1 MAQKRSRKG
10 YWRRTR
16 ENVKAHPGLTAVYV
30 ILRLLVIAGL
40 VLNILEN
47 EYESAFICG
56 LALVLFLVPAFLE
69 RSLRIDIPSV
79 MEVIILLFIFAAEM
93 LGELQSYYL
102 QYPYWDTMLH
112 TVNGFLC
119 AAFGFSLVDILTRN
133 NREKF
138 RLSPLYVSLVAFC
151 FSMTVGVV
159 WEFFEFGMD
168 VLFLTDMQKDTVLRT
183 VSTVELTGGVTVL
196 RDITSVTVNGQELGL
211 NGYLDIGLYDTMA
224 DLFVNFVGAVV
235 FSVLGFVYI
244 RRRGQGKCGRL
255 MRHFLPVLTDGD
267 QGDVP
272 DGDRDGQGD
281 IPDGDRGDV
290 PDDLTTGS

>member
-1 MAQKRSRKG
+1 MTQKRSWKG
-10 YWRRTR
+10 YWKRTGDSIR
-16 ENVKAHPGLTAVYV
+16 SHPVLAVVYLV
-30 ILRLLVIAGL
+30 LRLLVVAGM
-40 VLNILEN
+40 VLNILEKD
-47 EYESAFICG
+47 YESAFICG
-56 LALVLFLVPAFLE
+56 LALILFLVPAFLE

-79 MEVIILLFIFAAEM
+79 MEVLILLFIFAAEI

-168 VLFLTDMQKDTVLRT
+168 VLFLTDMQKDTVLHT
-183 VSTVELTGGVTVL
+183 LSTVELTGGVTVL
-196 RDITSVTVNGQELGL
+196 RDINAVTVNGKELGL
-211 NGYLDIGLYDTMA
+211 GGYLDIGLYDTMA
-224 DLFVNFVGAVV
+224 DLFVNFIGAVV
-235 FSVLGFVYI
+235 FSVLGYAYI
-244 RRRGQGKCGRL
+244 RRRGKGKSGWL
-255 MRHFLPVLTDGD
+255 MRHFLPVLTGD
-267 QGDVP
+267 NPTDSTEN
-272 DGDRDGQGD
+272 
-281 IPDGDRGDV
+281 
-290 PDDLTTGS
+290 LSEK

>member
-1 MAQKRSRKG
+1 MTQKRSWKG
-10 YWRRTR
+10 YWKRTG
-16 ENVKAHPGLTAVYV
+16 ENIRSHPILAVVYLV
-30 ILRLLVIAGL
+30 LRLMVVAGV
-40 VLNILEN
+40 VLNILEK
-47 EYESAFICG
+47 EYESAFICA
-56 LALVLFLVPAFLE
+56 LVLVLFLVPAFLE

-79 MEVIILLFIFAAEM
+79 MEILILLFIFAAEM

-151 FSMTVGVV
+151 FSMTVGVL

-168 VLFLTDMQKDTVLRT
+168 VLFLTDMQKDTVLHT

-196 RDITSVTVNGQELGL
+196 RDIASVTVNGQDLGL
-211 NGYLDIGLYDTMA
+211 GGYLDIGLYDTMA
-224 DLFVNFVGAVV
+224 DLFVNFIGAVV
-235 FSVLGFVYI
+235 FSALGFVYI
-244 RRRGQGKCGRL
+244 RRRGKGKSGRL
-255 MRHFLPVLTDGD
+255 MRHFLPVLTGD
-267 QGDVP
+267 ATREADPPVSEEP
-272 DGDRDGQGD
+272 
-281 IPDGDRGDV
+281 
-290 PDDLTTGS
+290 